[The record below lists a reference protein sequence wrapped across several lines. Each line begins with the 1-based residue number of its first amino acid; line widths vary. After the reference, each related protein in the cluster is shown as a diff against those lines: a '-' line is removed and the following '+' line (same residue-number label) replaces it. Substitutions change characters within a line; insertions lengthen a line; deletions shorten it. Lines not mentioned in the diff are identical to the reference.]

1 MLSLPRRRPLYAA
14 EPSAERP
21 DQMPDASVAGAPVS
35 PLGVREQQA
44 LLQTAFAGK
53 AAAFPFAAR
62 FAVLNLIGLACIA
75 AAWAEGLLFKPY
87 AADTSGMCYLM
98 TILLV
103 AVLVAVALKD
113 WQTVRCAGNALL
125 YLGMVGYMIR

>member
-1 MLSLPRRRPLYAA
+1 MRWVPGRRRVDSA

-21 DQMPDASVAGAPVS
+21 DQMPDASVVGAPVS

-98 TILLV
+98 TILFV
-103 AVLVAVALKD
+103 AGPFPVPPND
-113 WQTVRCAGNALL
+113 CQTVPCPAHP
-125 YLGMVGYMIR
+125 